1 MKTVFYL
8 AIGIGIIAALGISGG
23 GGQSFAAQETTQ
35 DPLISITAANQ
46 PLGEVLDQ
54 ITGETGYQFN
64 LDPKWEDHR
73 VSATLNGIPLERGL
87 KRLLRSLNYSIIWES
102 DNTVTIVVYGKSGHG
117 GDRGAIS
124 FAPPPQDVPTE
135 LEPEPELAAEPE
147 AEPPYRSET
156 EALEPPLDGDV
167 SPDEE
172 PEEAETADDGRQ
184 DSDAPAERDHTVE

>member
-8 AIGIGIIAALGISGG
+8 AIGIGIVAALGLSGV
-23 GGQSFAAQETTQ
+23 QSFAAQETTQ
-35 DPLISITAANQ
+35 DPLIRITAANQ

-64 LDPKWEDHR
+64 LDPKWENHR

-87 KRLLRSLNYSIIWES
+87 KRLLRSLNHSIIWES
-102 DNTVTIVVYGKSGHG
+102 DNTVTILVYGKSEHG

-124 FAPPPQDVPTE
+124 FAPPPQDVPK
-135 LEPEPELAAEPE
+135 EPELAAEPE
-147 AEPPYRSET
+147 EEPPDRSET
-156 EALEPPLDGDV
+156 DALEPPPDGDAT
-167 SPDEE
+167 PAEE

-184 DSDAPAERDHTVE
+184 DSDAPVERDHTVE